1 MPVSWSDSEMRYKV
15 WCSVVSTFKDM
26 HFCTIYIHVCH
37 NIRLTRNYE
46 HNIRL
51 TRNYEHNIRL
61 TRNYEHNIRLTR
73 NYEVTYEDV
82 IYHGMRCVSSVVGY
96 SRYSMESAKIHF

>member
-51 TRNYEHNIRL
+51 TRNYE
-61 TRNYEHNIRLTR
+61 
-73 NYEVTYEDV
+73 VTYEDV